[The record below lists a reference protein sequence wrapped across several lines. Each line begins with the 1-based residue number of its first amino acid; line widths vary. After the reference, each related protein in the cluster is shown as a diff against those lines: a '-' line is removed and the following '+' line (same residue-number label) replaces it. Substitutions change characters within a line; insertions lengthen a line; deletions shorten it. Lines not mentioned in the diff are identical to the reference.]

1 MSRKRANDLE
11 MTDQRS
17 PEGTAD
23 AGGTATPRWVKISAA
38 IAVLV
43 LVLIVV
49 LVITGLGG
57 EHGPGRHAA
66 LADQTAP
73 AIFSRS

>member
-1 MSRKRANDLE
+1 
-11 MTDQRS
+11 MTEQRS
-17 PEGTAD
+17 SDGTAD
-23 AGGTATPRWVKISAA
+23 ADGTATPRWVKISAA

-49 LVITGLGG
+49 LVITGRGG

-66 LADQTAP
+66 LAEQTAP
-73 AIFSRS
+73 AVFSHS